1 MRLATAPGLGPP
13 QHVTAVPSSSSTC
26 GDRHVWVQP
35 TLSWLC
41 RAEVGAGSPP
51 PWVGVCW
58 QCGDKQGCARR
69 GVALPGVWVAGKN
82 SLLFPLKKIA
92 GNHRR
97 KETQRAR
104 AQCPLCPHPVP
115 RSKSFKAQSSPIPAP
130 RAGKLPGQ
138 PRKARHGGCSHSGQ
152 WAGCQPE
159 LPQSWP
165 SPFVCMGS
173 ASSGLGCPGWWGL
186 LAASRSHLAL
196 ATRRQLACWWP
207 WVAEG
212 GHCLAGDTSPRPGS
226 FLAGNWLHGP
236 GGEEG
241 RGRSRGWWG

>member
-1 MRLATAPGLGPP
+1 MCGYNPPCPGCAGLRWVLAAPHPGLVSAGK
-13 QHVTAVPSSSSTC
+13 VGTSRAVQGEGWHC
-26 GDRHVWVQP
+26 LV
-35 TLSWLC
+35 
-41 RAEVGAGSPP
+41 AGSP
-51 PWVGVCW
+51 GAG
-58 QCGDKQGCARR
+58 QYR
-69 GVALPGVWVAGKN
+69 VWVAGKN
-82 SLLFPLKKIA
+82 SLLFPLKKFA

-104 AQCPLCPHPVP
+104 AQRPLCPHPVS
-115 RSKSFKAQSSPIPAP
+115 RSKSFKVQSGPIPAP
-130 RAGKLPGQ
+130 GAGKLPGQ

-196 ATRRQLACWWP
+196 ATRRQLA
-207 WVAEG
+207 
-212 GHCLAGDTSPRPGS
+212 S
-226 FLAGNWLHGP
+226 
-236 GGEEG
+236 
-241 RGRSRGWWG
+241 